1 MTSQTYI
8 HTLPLWGWGSVT
20 NRVAL
25 LTVFVLTSVLYAVY
39 SDYNLA
45 TGTGN
50 LCIIYFLAANV
61 YFPTKRIVL
70 HFKIRNVQKNMNR
83 LLVYHIWLN
92 TFSFITACVH
102 CYVSLWGN
110 NWLMFALTLMG
121 LLTFFGFLLWI
132 KYQPNRMKK
141 GIYLLHTQ
149 QVVFFVM
156 IFAML
161 KGHYVF

>member
-1 MTSQTYI
+1 MTTETYI
-8 HTLPLWGWGSVT
+8 HALPLWGWGSVPK
-20 NRVAL
+20 RLVFLGIFL
-25 LTVFVLTSVLYAVY
+25 LLSTLYAVY

-45 TGTGN
+45 TGSGN
-50 LCIIYFLAANV
+50 LSMVFFLAANI
-61 YFPTKRIVL
+61 YFPTKRVIL
-70 HFKIRNVQKNMNR
+70 YYKIRGVQKNMNR

-92 TFSFITACVH
+92 TFSFITACIH
-102 CYVSLWGN
+102 CYVALWGN

-132 KYQPNRMKK
+132 KYQPNRVKK
-141 GIYLLHTQ
+141 GIYILHTQ
-149 QVVFFVM
+149 QIVFFVM